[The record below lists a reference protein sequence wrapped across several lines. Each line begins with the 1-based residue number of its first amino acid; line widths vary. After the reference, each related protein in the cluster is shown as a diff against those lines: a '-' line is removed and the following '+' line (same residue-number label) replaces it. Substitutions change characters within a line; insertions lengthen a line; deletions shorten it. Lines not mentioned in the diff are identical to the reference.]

1 MDIIETIK
9 ECGFPK
15 AIATVL
21 LVFILKN
28 YTKLQDKLIDQDK
41 DSTK

>member
-9 ECGFPK
+9 EFGFQSGI
-15 AIATVL
+15 AIIL